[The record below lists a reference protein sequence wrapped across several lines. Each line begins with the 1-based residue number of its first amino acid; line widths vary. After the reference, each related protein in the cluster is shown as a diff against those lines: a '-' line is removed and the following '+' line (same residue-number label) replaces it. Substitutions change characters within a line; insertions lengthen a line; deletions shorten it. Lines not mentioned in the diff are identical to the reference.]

1 MTQEKKDKLIAVLK
15 NYNNIA
21 SMIEDLLEPV
31 SKVMEKH
38 SCNDE
43 EACKLKIEAEDYLS
57 KYGKLT
63 MDATTKAVRTKITAM
78 YRKCVFEKNALGGV
92 AAALAVREANGVRIA
107 RNSETPDLPQGRERP
122 CSKSSLLISNS

>member
-15 NYNNIA
+15 NYDNIA

-43 EACKLKIEAEDYLS
+43 EACNLKIQAEDYLS

-63 MDATTKAVRTKITAM
+63 MNATTKAVRNVINDNIPTTTEEEEE
-78 YRKCVFEKNALGGV
+78 EKTTVKQKEGV
-92 AAALAVREANGVRIA
+92 TVDVR
-107 RNSETPDLPQGRERP
+107 
-122 CSKSSLLISNS
+122 

>member
-15 NYNNIA
+15 NYDNIA

-31 SKVMEKH
+31 SKVMQKH

-43 EACKLKIEAEDYLS
+43 EACNLKIQAEDYLS

-63 MDATTKAVRTKITAM
+63 MDATTKAVRNIILNNIPTTTEEE
-78 YRKCVFEKNALGGV
+78 EKTTVKQKEGV
-92 AAALAVREANGVRIA
+92 TVDVR
-107 RNSETPDLPQGRERP
+107 
-122 CSKSSLLISNS
+122 